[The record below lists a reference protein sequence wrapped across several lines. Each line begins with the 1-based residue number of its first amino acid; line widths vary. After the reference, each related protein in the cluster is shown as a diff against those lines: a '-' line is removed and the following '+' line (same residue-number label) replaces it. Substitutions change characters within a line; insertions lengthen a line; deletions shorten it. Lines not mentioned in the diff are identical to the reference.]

1 MFFTDLHGDYHKPS
15 DTYDKINT
23 EGEAKVLRMVYDLTY
38 GIANLP
44 VKPEFTKVV
53 KKEEDN
59 KTERKSVRVYVG
71 TVPDFSYNGD
81 GFKISGVQAGSPA
94 EKYGLMAG
102 DVMIKFGEK
111 DIKNIYDYTA
121 ALGEYKPGQEVDVTV
136 KRDDKE
142 VTVKVTLGKK

>member
-1 MFFTDLHGDYHKPS
+1 M
-15 DTYDKINT
+15 
-23 EGEAKVLRMVYDLTY
+23 
-38 GIANLP
+38 
-44 VKPEFTKVV
+44 
-53 KKEEDN
+53 KKEDDN

-111 DIKNIYDYTA
+111 EIKNIYDYTA

-136 KRDDKE
+136 RRDDKE
-142 VTVKVTLGKK
+142 VTVRVTLGKK